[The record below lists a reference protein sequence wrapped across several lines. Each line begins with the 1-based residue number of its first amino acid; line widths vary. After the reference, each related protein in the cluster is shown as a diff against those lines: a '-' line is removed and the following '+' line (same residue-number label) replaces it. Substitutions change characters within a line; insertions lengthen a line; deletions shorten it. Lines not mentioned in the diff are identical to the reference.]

1 MDALDYTSRRFRA
14 FYGATYIFLVRH
26 APWLW
31 RASYALLD
39 WGPVYRLIQPFRRRW
54 NLWICRPLTAWLR
67 EFQPDV
73 IVTTHFLPADV
84 CGAGKAA
91 GWLTSALVVVV
102 TDLFPH
108 RFWIAPEAEAFVIST
123 AEGREVLTR
132 RGMAPDRIHMQGI
145 PIARAFN
152 SAIGDRAVLYER
164 LALDPGRLTV
174 LVTSGGTT
182 VGQFE
187 RVVHSLAELEVA
199 LPQRLQLLVVCGE
212 DGRACRRLAERA
224 GALAMPI
231 RVFAFIDHMA
241 ELMAASDLIVT
252 KAGGLTVSEALGR
265 GLPIVLYHVIPGQE
279 RMNAHYIALHG
290 AGLIARRPRAVAQTV
305 RRLAED
311 PELLAR
317 MRAAARALSRPDAAA
332 QIVSQAVQPL
342 VRR

>member
-1 MDALDYTSRRFRA
+1 MDVLRYTRGRFHA
-14 FYGATYIFLVRH
+14 FYAATYLFLVRH
-26 APWLW
+26 APWVW
-31 RASYALLD
+31 RVSYALLD
-39 WGPVYRLIQPFRRRW
+39 WAPVYRLVQPFRRRW
-54 NLWICRPLTAWLR
+54 NLWIGRPLTAWLR
-67 EFQPDV
+67 ELQPEVV
-73 IVTTHFLPADV
+73 IVTHFLVADV

-108 RFWIAPEAEAFVIST
+108 RFWIAAEAEAFVIST
-123 AEGREVLTR
+123 PEGRDVLQK
-132 RGMAPDRIHMQGI
+132 RGIAPGRVQVQGI
-145 PIARAFN
+145 PIARAFTTE
-152 SAIGDRAVLYER
+152 AVDRGTLRQLLR
-164 LALDPGRLTV
+164 LAPDRLTV

-187 RVVHSLAELEVA
+187 RVVEALAGLEAA

-212 DGRACRRLAERA
+212 DERTRRRLAERA

-231 RVFAFIDHMA
+231 RVFGFIETMA
-241 ELMAASDLIVT
+241 ELMAASDLIVA

-290 AGLIARRPRAVAQTV
+290 AGIIAKHPRSVAQAV
-305 RRLAED
+305 RRLAEH

-317 MRAAARALSRPDAAA
+317 MRATALGLGRPDAAER
-332 QIVSQAVQPL
+332 IVSEVVKPL
-342 VRR
+342 MSR